1 MSDNRSHSEP
11 ENANVRSGNDSNL
24 DNDSGHPN
32 ETGPPT
38 QEQTKESS
46 QPSLDASNSNVRSK
60 LQTGWRR
67 IIRNFTP
74 SWFSVTMGTGITSIL
89 LHNLP
94 YNGVWLHDISYI
106 LFALN
111 VLLFTI
117 FSLISVLRYT
127 LYPEIWHAMIQHP
140 AQSLFIGTFPMGLAT
155 IVNMVAFV
163 CVPAWGGATWKLAWA
178 LWWID
183 SGLAMATCC
192 YLPFV
197 LMAHHNHNLTT
208 VSAVWLLPIVS
219 TIVAAASGGVVAS
232 VIPSTHSHEALITL
246 ITSYVLWGTGF
257 PLAMCVLVI
266 YFLRLSTQSLPAK
279 EVIVST
285 FLPLGP
291 LGQGGFG
298 IMQLGK
304 VAMTAFRETDSLP
317 AASHVLPPGEVLYT
331 VGFLVALFLWGFGLV
346 WLFFAVATVYRT
358 PKFPFNMGWWGFTFP
373 LGVYATSTTMLGSE
387 LPSAFFRVLGTI
399 FSVAV
404 TLLWIV
410 VSCGTL
416 QRAWTGEMFF
426 APCLKDLEQKGTG
439 RETKDV

>member
-1 MSDNRSHSEP
+1 MNDNRPLSEP
-11 ENANVRSGNDSNL
+11 ANANVRLGNDSNL
-24 DNDSGHPN
+24 DNDSRN
-32 ETGPPT
+32 QSEAGPST
-38 QEQTKESS
+38 QEQTKVSS
-46 QPSLDASNSNVRSK
+46 QPSQDASKRNVYSK

-94 YNGVWLHDISYI
+94 YNGIWLHYISYV

-111 VLLFTI
+111 VLLFTV
-117 FSLISVLRYT
+117 FSLISLLRYT
-127 LYPEIWHAMIQHP
+127 LYREIWHAMIQHP

-155 IVNMVAFV
+155 IVNMIAFV
-163 CVPAWGGATWKLAWA
+163 CVPAWGGATWTLAWA

-183 SGLAMATCC
+183 T
-192 YLPFV
+192 
-197 LMAHHNHNLTT
+197 
-208 VSAVWLLPIVS
+208 WLLPIVS
-219 TIVAAASGGVVAS
+219 TIVAAASGGIVAS
-232 VIPSTHSHEALITL
+232 VIPSTHPNEALITL

-257 PLAMCVLVI
+257 PLAMCVL
-266 YFLRLSTQSLPAK
+266 SLPAK

-304 VAMTAFRETDSLP
+304 VAMTVFRETDSLP
-317 AASHVLPPGEVLYT
+317 AAASHVFPGEVLYA
-331 VGFLVALFLWGFGLV
+331 VGFLVALLLWGFGLV

-404 TLLWIV
+404 TLLLV
-410 VSCGTL
+410 AVSCGTL